1 MNGGLRLASVEHCQ
15 GTGQNKEGTW
25 NQFEFDLKRDI
36 KEQDCLLQIWSDG
49 VKTEN
54 RAVSAMICIIIVRL
68 LTFWL
73 DSEQGEYLM
82 KVDVERTHSSGP
94 LLMLPQT
101 DMMDNCRDLWSMKRP
116 RLDAHHLEILVDLS

>member
-1 MNGGLRLASVEHCQ
+1 MNGGLRLASVEPYQ

-25 NQFEFDLKRDI
+25 YQFAFDLKRDI
-36 KEQDCLLQIWSDG
+36 KYRDYLLQIWSDG

-54 RAVSAMICIIIVRL
+54 RAVSAMDCIIIVRL

-73 DSEQGEYLM
+73 DNEQGEDLM

-94 LLMLPQT
+94 LLVLPHT
-101 DMMDNCRDLWSMKRP
+101 DMMDNCRDCSSIKRP
-116 RLDAHHLEILVDLS
+116 RLDAHHREILVDLS